1 MTMPSPFAGLRQRI
15 ATWRAP
21 SDNGSKAL
29 TEMQHSGQPL
39 PFFHVLLP
47 ATNIDFKNEVGD
59 GFGSSV
65 LAAPLN
71 WLMRTF
77 PEAPPLVERIEGEE
91 WQGVQGHGLTELLR
105 RPNPFYSGRILWMAT
120 VLDFA
125 FGEAFWL
132 KIRND
137 GGKVVQI
144 WWVPRGT
151 MEPKWPN
158 DGKTFISHY
167 EYRPGG
173 GGSQKED
180 IDVEDVIHFRFG
192 IDPENTRRGLS
203 PLGALWREIAIDDQA
218 ANFTASILRNLGI
231 IGVIISPKE
240 KAGGARKEDVEAV
253 KEYLKKHFT
262 GDKRGDP
269 LALGSPTDVNLMQY
283 NLQGF
288 DVSPIRDVSEERVCA
303 ALGIPAAVVGFG
315 TGLHQTK
322 VGATMKEMRQLAWT
336 GGIIPMQEII
346 ADECDR
352 SLIAEFEKG
361 DDHRLRFDTS
371 KVRAL
376 WEDANEKH
384 DRIRKDVLAGIITV
398 KQAQQLL
405 GYAID
410 DQRDVYLQ
418 PVNLIQLPDGSMGA
432 VAPQPTGGTEDDN
445 AED

>member
-1 MTMPSPFAGLRQRI
+1 MTTALTRLGRLLTTPIGWSNGN
-15 ATWRAP
+15 RA
-21 SDNGSKAL
+21 KAL
-29 TEMQHSGQPL
+29 TAMRHSGQGTS
-39 PFFHVLLP
+39 FFHSLMP
-47 ATNIDFKNEVGD
+47 ATNIDFKKEVGD
-59 GFGSSV
+59 GSGSSV

-77 PEAPPLVERIEGEE
+77 PEAPPMVEQLNKEE
-91 WQGVQGHGLTELLR
+91 WEEIQQHSLTELLR
-105 RPNPFYSGRILWMAT
+105 RPNPFYGGRILWMAT

-132 KIRND
+132 KIRNAE
-137 GGKVVQI
+137 GKVVQV

-167 EYRPGG
+167 EYRPMGG
-173 GGSQKED
+173 ISSAER
-180 IDVEDVIHFRFG
+180 IDVKDVVHFRFG
-192 IDPENTRRGLS
+192 IDPENTRRGFS
-203 PLGALWREIAIDDQA
+203 PLGSLWREIATDDQA

-231 IGVIISPKE
+231 IGVVISPKE
-240 KAGGARKEDVEAV
+240 KSGGARKEDVQEV
-253 KEYLKKHFT
+253 KEYMKKHFT
-262 GDKRGDP
+262 GDKRGEP
-269 LALGSPTDVNLMQY
+269 LALGSPTDVNVMQY

-336 GGIIPMQEII
+336 GCVIPMQEIV

-352 SLIAEFEKG
+352 SLIPEFETGKT
-361 DDHRLRFDTS
+361 HRMRFDTS

-384 DRIRKDVLAGIITV
+384 DRIRKDVMAGIITV

-405 GYAID
+405 GYTID
-410 DQRDVYLQ
+410 EERDVYLQ
-418 PVNLIQLPDGSMGA
+418 PVNLIQLPDGALGS
-432 VAPQPTGGTEDDN
+432 VAPQGGANQNGE
-445 AED
+445 E

>member
-1 MTMPSPFAGLRQRI
+1 VS
-15 ATWRAP
+15 
-21 SDNGSKAL
+21 
-29 TEMQHSGQPL
+29 
-39 PFFHVLLP
+39 FFHALLP
-47 ATNIDFKNEVGD
+47 ATNIDFKDEVGE
-59 GFGSSV
+59 GSGSSV

-77 PEAPPLVERIEGEE
+77 PEAPPMVELLKRDDSGDEPKEE
-91 WQGVQGHGLTELLR
+91 WEEVKQHSLTELLR
-105 RPNPFYSGRILWMAT
+105 RPNPFYGGRILWMAT

-132 KIRND
+132 KVRNES
-137 GGKVVQI
+137 GKVVQI
-144 WWVPRGT
+144 WWVPRST

-173 GGSQKED
+173 AASQKED
-180 IDVEDVIHFRFG
+180 VAVKDVVHFRFG
-192 IDPENTRRGLS
+192 IDPDNTRRGLS
-203 PLGALWREIAIDDQA
+203 PLGALWRDIATDDQA

-231 IGVIISPKE
+231 IGLIISPKE
-240 KAGGARKEDVEAV
+240 KAGGARKEDVQAV

-262 GDKRGDP
+262 GDKRGEP
-269 LALGSPTDVNLMQY
+269 LALGSPTDVNLLQY

-336 GGIIPMQEII
+336 GCVIPLQEII

-352 SLIAEFEKG
+352 SLIPEFEKG
-361 DDHRLRFDTS
+361 DSHRLRFDAS
-371 KVRAL
+371 KLRAL
-376 WEDANEKH
+376 WEDDNEKH
-384 DRIRKDVLAGIITV
+384 DRIRKDVMAGIIKV

-405 GYAID
+405 GYTID
-410 DQRDVYLQ
+410 EERDVYLQ
-418 PVNLIQLPDGSMGA
+418 PVNLIQLPDGALGSA
-432 VAPQPTGGTEDDN
+432 APQEGASQNDD
-445 AED
+445 

>member
-1 MTMPSPFAGLRQRI
+1 MNTTFAGLRRLLTTLI
-15 ATWRAP
+15 AWG
-21 SDNGSKAL
+21 NGNGTKSL
-29 TEMQHSGQPL
+29 TEMQHSGQPTS
-39 PFFHVLLP
+39 FFHALMP
-47 ATNIDFKNEVGD
+47 ATNVDFKKEVGD

-65 LAAPLN
+65 LAAPLS

-77 PEAPPLVERIEGEE
+77 PEAPPMVEHLKGEE
-91 WQGVQGHGLTELLR
+91 WEEVKQHDLTELLR
-105 RPNPFYSGRILWMAT
+105 RPNPFYGGRILWMAT

-132 KIRND
+132 KIRNVD
-137 GGKVVQI
+137 GKVVQV

-167 EYRPGG
+167 EYRPLGG
-173 GGSQKED
+173 ISSAEK
-180 IDVEDVIHFRFG
+180 IDVRDVVHFRFG
-192 IDPENTRRGLS
+192 IDPENTRRGFS
-203 PLGALWREIAIDDQA
+203 PLRSLWREIATDDQA

-231 IGVIISPKE
+231 IGVVISPKE
-240 KAGGARKEDVEAV
+240 KSGGARKEDVQEV
-253 KEYLKKHFT
+253 KEYMKKHFT
-262 GDKRGDP
+262 GDKRGEP
-269 LALGSPTDVNLMQY
+269 LALGSPTDVNVMQY

-303 ALGIPAAVVGFG
+303 AIGIPAAVVGFG

-336 GGIIPMQEII
+336 GCVIPMQEIV

-352 SLIAEFEKG
+352 SLIPEFEKG
-361 DDHRLRFDTS
+361 TNRRMRFDTS

-384 DRIRKDVLAGIITV
+384 DRIRKDVMAGIITV

-405 GYAID
+405 GYTID
-410 DQRDVYLQ
+410 EERDVYLQ
-418 PVNLIQLPDGSMGA
+418 PVNLIQLPDGTLGS
-432 VAPQPTGGTEDDN
+432 VAPQGGANQN
-445 AED
+445 AEE